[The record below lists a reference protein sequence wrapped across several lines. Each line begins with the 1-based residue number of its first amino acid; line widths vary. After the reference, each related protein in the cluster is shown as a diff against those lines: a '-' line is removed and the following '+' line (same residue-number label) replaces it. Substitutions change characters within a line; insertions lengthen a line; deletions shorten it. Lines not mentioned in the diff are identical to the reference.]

1 MRQSGLDLSS
11 ECTLAERSCITDAI
25 KTMKRGGNFLEIGTA
40 AGGTLKEIIQTAD
53 EEKLDAKFYVL
64 DPFTYYPDQLTKV
77 YQNLSNSDI
86 DPCRVTFWEGTTDS
100 HLATAL
106 EHGLTFKFIFIDGD
120 HKAYPVMNDL
130 RWMELLEIGGIACFH
145 DYCDRFPGVAWSLE
159 HFLSKNDQF
168 SIILKAETIR
178 VVKRNGKQI
187 TAVTKFDLY
196 KSKFMQVILRLRRS
210 IKKRLF
216 KKYL

>member
-1 MRQSGLDLSS
+1 
-11 ECTLAERSCITDAI
+11 
-25 KTMKRGGNFLEIGTA
+25 
-40 AGGTLKEIIQTAD
+40 
-53 EEKLDAKFYVL
+53 
-64 DPFTYYPDQLTKV
+64 
-77 YQNLSNSDI
+77 
-86 DPCRVTFWEGTTDS
+86 
-100 HLATAL
+100 
-106 EHGLTFKFIFIDGD
+106 
-120 HKAYPVMNDL
+120 MNDL

-168 SIILKAETIR
+168 SIISKAETIR